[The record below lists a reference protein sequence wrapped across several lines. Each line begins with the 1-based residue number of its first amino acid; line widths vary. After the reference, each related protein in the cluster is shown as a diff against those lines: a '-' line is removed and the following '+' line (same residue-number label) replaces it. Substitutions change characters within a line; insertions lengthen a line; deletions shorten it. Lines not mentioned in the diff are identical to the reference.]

1 MLKAIETFDDELRRK
16 VVKVLQD
23 SPSISEAEAIKQAR
37 SAMSATNLPV
47 TFLKHEYTGL
57 TSSRGQ

>member
-37 SAMSATNLPV
+37 SACQQ
-47 TFLKHEYTGL
+47 L
-57 TSSRGQ
+57 TYLLLF

>member
-47 TFLKHEYTGL
+47 TFFETRIHRPSPG
-57 TSSRGQ
+57 RGQ